1 VAGSIAIQTDS
12 AHLASD
18 MFGFAV
24 SFIALKMSQRTADQ
38 SLTYGWH
45 RAEILGTLISVLTI
59 WVVTALLFIE
69 ATKRFFIRT
78 QVLGG
83 TMVIVAIMGLF
94 FNLIQM
100 KILHQGSG
108 HYQMLP
114 EDTESENGINCAPGQ
129 DLKESLL
136 LCE

>member
-1 VAGSIAIQTDS
+1 MAGSIAIQTDS

-59 WVVTALLFIE
+59 WVVTALLLIE

-94 FNLIQM
+94 FNLI
-100 KILHQGSG
+100 
-108 HYQMLP
+108 
-114 EDTESENGINCAPGQ
+114 
-129 DLKESLL
+129 
-136 LCE
+136 